1 MTDQD
6 FDLTGANAHF
16 EAAIQLDKPVGDV
29 VLQSHLTIEDNI
41 EQLSFVNG
49 ILRED
54 DGLNVLRFDPGVT
67 TGCNGGNNNSYA
79 SGQVQKHGAGNVM
92 LPMGDGGVFAP
103 AGIQAMIWMDQLQ
116 LLVKVILTVMRSA
129 TPRTCLTSLSCLEH
143 RVRMSDVGCQTCH
156 VRCPPD
162 FRHVFYLWGLN
173 LKVMKENWF
182 AILMFSIVFGLLGF
196 LLGRTTCDCC
206 HQGHHC
212 SHHQECCEGYGHGG
226 ECCSSHEIHGHEG
239 EMVIIKEM
247 AGDGMDEEIQV
258 TITSLEDSDF
268 VGDTTIV
275 VGDAVINMTKSDNGD
290 VEVNVEVEK
299 SSGDD
304 E

>member
-129 TPRTCLTSLSCLEH
+129 TPLICSHCSPVLAAHQGVFMTLQVMIRQTQRTCLTSYAVWNNVLACGIH
-143 RVRMSDVGCQTCH
+143 QRRTRCQMSGVGWTCYI
-156 VRCPPD
+156 
-162 FRHVFYLWGLN
+162 RHLTCILPLGL
-173 LKVMKENWF
+173 KP
-182 AILMFSIVFGLLGF
+182 
-196 LLGRTTCDCC
+196 
-206 HQGHHC
+206 
-212 SHHQECCEGYGHGG
+212 
-226 ECCSSHEIHGHEG
+226 
-239 EMVIIKEM
+239 
-247 AGDGMDEEIQV
+247 
-258 TITSLEDSDF
+258 
-268 VGDTTIV
+268 
-275 VGDAVINMTKSDNGD
+275 
-290 VEVNVEVEK
+290 
-299 SSGDD
+299 
-304 E
+304 